1 MNISKKVVILLLI
14 LLVTILP
21 LLSCRALPYLENFT
35 SLANSSSDADPNSNS
50 TPSVDEAVTPLPSSG
65 DISTSQPITLD
76 HEPREDI
83 LVEVYERI
91 NPGVVSI
98 LVRTRSGRSEG
109 SGFVFDKEG
118 HIVTNYHVVEGGD
131 HLEVGFPS
139 GLRAWGEVIGIDI
152 DSDLAVIKVDVNP
165 EALHPIPLGDSSQV
179 SIGQT
184 VMAIGNPFSL
194 SGTMTVGIISG
205 QGRTLES
212 LRTSPEGGTFT
223 AGDLIQTDAAI
234 NPGNSGGPLVNLDG
248 EVIGVNRAIRTFNFT
263 EQADPLNSGIGFAIP
278 ANIVNRVVPA
288 LITEGRYDYPYLGIS
303 TTRDEITLLDQEELG
318 LSQYTGAFVTS
329 VVPGS
334 PADQA
339 GLRGGQDLI
348 IAVDGIPVHE
358 FGELL
363 SYLFNYK
370 SPGDTITFTILRG
383 EQELEIDLIL
393 GERPDSG

>member
-1 MNISKKVVILLLI
+1 MNFSKKMVVFLLI
-14 LLVTILP
+14 LSVTILP
-21 LLSCRALPYLENFT
+21 LLSCRAIPTLENFP
-35 SLANSSSDADPNSNS
+35 SAVRNSSNPDENNS
-50 TPSVDEAVTPLPSSG
+50 TSPFREVESVPTDPLLTL
-65 DISTSQPITLD
+65 STSQPVLLD
-76 HEPREDI
+76 TEIVEDS
-83 LVEVYERI
+83 LAELYERI

-98 LVRTRSGRSEG
+98 LLRGVSGRSEG
-109 SGFVFDKEG
+109 SGFVIDKEG
-118 HIVTNYHVVEGGD
+118 HIITNYHVVEDGD

-152 DSDLAVIKVDVNP
+152 DSDLAVIKVDVEP
-165 EALHPIPLGDSSQV
+165 ENLHPIPLGDSSQIR
-179 SIGQT
+179 IGQT
-184 VMAIGNPFSL
+184 VVAIGNPFRL

-234 NPGNSGGPLVNLDG
+234 NPGNSGGPLVNLNG

-278 ANIVNRVVPA
+278 ANIVKRVAPA
-288 LITEGRYDYPYLGIS
+288 LIAEGHFDYPYLGIS
-303 TTRDEITLLDQEELG
+303 TSRDVITLLDQQELG
-318 LSQYTGAFVTS
+318 LPQYTGAFVTS

-348 IAVDGIPVHE
+348 IAVDNTPVRE
-358 FGELL
+358 FAELL

-370 SPGDTITFTILRG
+370 SPGETITFSILRG
-383 EQELEIDLIL
+383 DRELEIDLIL
-393 GERPDSG
+393 GKRP

>member
-152 DSDLAVIKVDVNP
+152 DSDLAVIKVDVDP

>member
-83 LVEVYERI
+83 LVAVYERI

>member
-21 LLSCRALPYLENFT
+21 LLSCRAIPYLENFT

-83 LVEVYERI
+83 LVVVYERI

-152 DSDLAVIKVDVNP
+152 DSDLAVIKVDVDP

-278 ANIVNRVVPA
+278 ANIVNRVVSA

-318 LSQYTGAFVTS
+318 LPQYTGAFVTS

>member
-1 MNISKKVVILLLI
+1 MNFSKNLVVFLLI
-14 LLVTILP
+14 LSVTILP
-21 LLSCRALPYLENFT
+21 LLSCRAIPTLENFP
-35 SLANSSSDADPNSNS
+35 SAVRNSSNPDENNS
-50 TPSVDEAVTPLPSSG
+50 TSPFREVESVPTDPLLTL
-65 DISTSQPITLD
+65 STSQPVLLD
-76 HEPREDI
+76 TEIVEDS
-83 LVEVYERI
+83 LAELYERI

-98 LVRTRSGRSEG
+98 LLRGVSGRSEG
-109 SGFVFDKEG
+109 SGFVIDKEG
-118 HIVTNYHVVEGGD
+118 HIITNYHVVEDGD

-152 DSDLAVIKVDVNP
+152 DSDLAVIKVDVEP
-165 EALHPIPLGDSSQV
+165 ENLHPIPLGDSSQIR
-179 SIGQT
+179 IGQT
-184 VMAIGNPFSL
+184 VVAIGNPFRL

-234 NPGNSGGPLVNLDG
+234 NPGNSGGPLVNLNG

-278 ANIVNRVVPA
+278 ANIVKRVAPA
-288 LITEGRYDYPYLGIS
+288 LIAEGHFDYPYLGIS
-303 TTRDEITLLDQEELG
+303 TSRDVITLLDQQELG
-318 LSQYTGAFVTS
+318 LPQYTGAFVTS

-348 IAVDGIPVHE
+348 IAVDNTPVRE
-358 FGELL
+358 FAELL

-370 SPGDTITFTILRG
+370 SPGETITFSILRG
-383 EQELEIDLIL
+383 DRELEIDLIL
-393 GERPDSG
+393 GKRP